1 MLVLPQ
7 KVWHADSV
15 LLHPRSIISWA
26 PFWLRTLNFIKI
38 TKNKIKLKKTT
49 LTTLQFMYCTILIYS
64 PWCTFRESFFLILP
78 YRYFQKQGENPQ
90 IMNFNRVF
98 HYKPSSLVVFPLFL
112 ETPICDFL
120 QLLSWSWRV
129 FAPHSWWPSGSSGH
143 PPANRIRVQRASK

>member
-15 LLHPRSIISWA
+15 LLHPRGFSWA

-49 LTTLQFMYCTILIYS
+49 LMTLQFMYCNHSHILS
-64 PWCTFRESFFLILP
+64 MVGFFLYYHMGISKN
-78 YRYFQKQGENPQ
+78 RGKTPQ

-98 HYKPSSLVVFPLFL
+98 HYKPSILGVFPLFL

-120 QLLSWSWRV
+120 QVLSWSWRL
-129 FAPHSWWPSGSSGH
+129 FAPVN
-143 PPANRIRVQRASK
+143 PAIRILRPTHGPATATSK